1 MSDFANIYGGP
12 TPVERIEPTKI
23 MSHFS
28 GGAKKVSMWRMAE
41 EISRLNMELEQV
53 KANHHHLESFLHH
66 HGGPEV
72 WTQDVLLH
80 ELGLKVSAEQ
90 ENLENIHQ
98 QAIAEAQAARDET
111 TRQMTALRREADEYA
126 HSTRRDA
133 DAYARESHRKVDT
146 QTSQR
151 RQEADAY
158 AADVISKADAYLA
171 ETISDA
177 DEYALASRNEVKELR
192 ASMPQLRVESALSA
206 AALED
211 FAHPA
216 RTYIDLQNELRTN
229 RSKIKQTIVDDE
241 AVEYEESLPEKPSQQ
256 QRFAKNIAKLAVRCF
271 NAETENIIKSAT
283 ASNMDASL
291 NKINRSA
298 DAIERLTSPMV
309 CRVDYGYQHLKSEEL
324 ELAVKAEAAR
334 KIEREA
340 ERERR
345 AELKEQARIDAEL
358 QAQRDRLE
366 KEKSHYETVLSR
378 IETVGDADRASEI
391 QQQIIEIEAGIA
403 DVDYRQA
410 NQKAGYV
417 YVISNVGAFGEQ
429 MVKIGMTRRLDPMD
443 RVKELGDASVPFGF
457 DVHALFFSENAVE
470 VESNLHRHFESKRVN
485 RINTRREFFHAT
497 PAQVRDALATIQGD
511 LLEFIEVPEAEQYRA
526 SVAMSHGE

>member
-1 MSDFANIYGGP
+1 
-12 TPVERIEPTKI
+12 
-23 MSHFS
+23 
-28 GGAKKVSMWRMAE
+28 MWRMAE
-41 EISRLNMELEQV
+41 EISRLNMELDKV
-53 KANHHHLESFLHH
+53 TSNHQHLESFLQH
-66 HGGPEV
+66 HGGPQV
-72 WTQDVLLH
+72 WEKDALLH
-80 ELGLKVSAEQ
+80 ELSMKVSAEQ
-90 ENLENIHQ
+90 ETLKNIHQ
-98 QAIAEAQAARDET
+98 RAIVEARAARDEAND
-111 TRQMTALRREADEYA
+111 QMATIRREADEYA

-133 DAYARESHRKVDT
+133 DAYARDSYRKVDE

-151 RQEADAY
+151 RREADSY
-158 AADVISKADAYLA
+158 AADTTSKADAYLA
-171 ETISDA
+171 KTMSDA
-177 DEYALASRNEVKELR
+177 DEYALASRHEANALK
-192 ASMPQLRVESALSA
+192 ATMPQLRIESALTA

-216 RTYIDLQNELRTN
+216 RTYIDLQNELRNN
-229 RSKIKQTIVDDE
+229 RSMIKQAIVDDE
-241 AVEYEESLPEKPSQQ
+241 AVECDGSLPEKAPQQ
-256 QRFAKNIAKLAVRCF
+256 QKFTRNVSKLAVRCF
-271 NAETENIIKSAT
+271 NAEVENIIKSAT
-283 ASNMDASL
+283 ASNMDASI

-298 DAIERLTSPMV
+298 DAIERLTSPMT
-309 CRVDYGYQHLKSEEL
+309 CRIDYSYQRLKSEEL

-378 IETVGDADRASEI
+378 IEAVGDADRASEI

-410 NQKAGYV
+410 NQQAGYV
-417 YVISNVGAFGEQ
+417 YVISNVGAFGER

-470 VESNLHRHFESKRVN
+470 VESGLHQRFEAMRVN
-485 RINTRREFFHAT
+485 RINTRREFFYAT
-497 PAQVRDALATIQGD
+497 PSQVKDALTEIQGD
-511 LLEFIEVPEAEQYRA
+511 LLEFVEVPEAEQYRA
-526 SVAMSHGE
+526 SLAMSQSN